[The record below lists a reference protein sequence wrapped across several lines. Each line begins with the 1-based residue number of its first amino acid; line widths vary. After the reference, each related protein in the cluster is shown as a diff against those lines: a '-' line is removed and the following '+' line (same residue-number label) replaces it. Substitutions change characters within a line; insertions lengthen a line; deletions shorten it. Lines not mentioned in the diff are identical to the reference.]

1 MNNYKDKNGNQL
13 KVGDFIKI
21 FDFKVKIDYFST
33 IGNNIMVGTDKYGE
47 INITLVE
54 KYIDDV

>member
-1 MNNYKDKNGNQL
+1 MNDYKDKNGNQL

-33 IGNNIMVGTDKYGE
+33 IGNNIMVGTDEYGE

-54 KYIDDV
+54 KYVDDV

>member
-1 MNNYKDKNGNQL
+1 MNDYKDKNGNQL

-33 IGNNIMVGTDKYGE
+33 IGNNIMVGTDEYGE